1 MANFRPLV
9 MMLAAAV
16 FASACSPQVQ
26 ADPVEPTHTSPAPL
40 APEFKGIDHWL
51 NTAPLTMQQLRGKVV
66 LVEFWTYSCI
76 NCIHVMPHVK
86 QWHADYKD
94 QGLVVVGVHTP
105 EYGYEKQLDNLQAA
119 VKRFGITYPVAQD
132 NGYQTW
138 NAYGNQYWPALYL
151 IDAEGRVVYQHFG
164 EGGYDVTEA
173 RIRQLLK
180 AVPAKAPAIA
190 ATQSPAAR

>member
-1 MANFRPLV
+1 MIKPVLTL
-9 MMLAAAV
+9 LAACL
-16 FASACSPQVQ
+16 FAAACSPMVD

-51 NTAPLTMQQLRGKVV
+51 NGPPQTLAQLRGKVV

-86 QWHADYKD
+86 QWHETYKD

-105 EYGYEKQLDNLQAA
+105 EYGYEKKLANLDAA
-119 VKRFGITYPVAQD
+119 VKRFGITWPVAQD

-151 IDAEGRVVYQHFG
+151 IDQDGRIVYQHFG
-164 EGGYDVTEA
+164 EGDYATTEA
-173 RIRQLLK
+173 RIKQLL
-180 AVPAKAPAIA
+180 
-190 ATQSPAAR
+190 AARGGHAGAAR